1 MSRRPSAAAAA
12 MGLRPSRLRGGDL
25 LSEAVAGLF
34 QRPGRTALTALGTV
48 LGVGAFV
55 AVLGLTSSATNQVS
69 KRFTVLA
76 ATEVDV
82 ADAAQAGSGAIGSGA
97 GAADGSAAD
106 AGDGGGGRVSMGS
119 GSGSGSAAAEPN
131 PFPADAD
138 SRVER
143 IRGVRSAGVWW
154 QIDDGKRLHTT
165 GAPVSGPM
173 ATVSPPLVA
182 ASPGL
187 LAAVRPTL
195 GIGRLYD
202 SFHERVREH
211 VCVLG
216 SAAAATLG
224 VTSLEGAPAV
234 LVDGVPFSV
243 LGIIQDVGRQPD
255 LLFSVIIPRATAE
268 QVFGPP
274 RSGNPASMI
283 IDTDPGAAG
292 VVARQAALALR
303 PEAPGRFVVRPP
315 ADPRQLQDQ
324 VSTDLSSLFFL
335 LAGVCLVIGAVGI
348 ANTAMVSVLERVPEV
363 GLRRALGA
371 RPRHIGTQFIVES
384 AAVGT
389 LGGLFGASLG
399 VLVVVIIC
407 VAQQWTAVMDPATVL
422 LAPLIGTA
430 VGTLAGLYP
439 AYRAARIEPIQ
450 ALKR

>member
-1 MSRRPSAAAAA
+1 MSRRGAAVASA
-12 MGLRPSRLRGGDL
+12 MGLRPSKIRAGDL
-25 LSEAVAGLF
+25 ISEAVAGLF

-69 KRFTVLA
+69 KRFTLLT

-82 ADAAQAGSGAIGSGA
+82 TDAAQADGTGGSGNAGTGQAAPGTGTATSPSPDQGA
-97 GAADGSAAD
+97 TAD
-106 AGDGGGGRVSMGS
+106 
-119 GSGSGSAAAEPN
+119 PN

-138 SRVER
+138 KRVKR
-143 IRGVRSAGVWW
+143 LRGVRAAGVRW
-154 QIDDGKRLHTT
+154 QVDDGKRLRTT

-173 ATVSPPLVA
+173 STVSPPLVA

-187 LAAVRPTL
+187 LTAVHLTLATGRPF
-195 GIGRLYD
+195 D
-202 SFHERVREH
+202 AFHERSGEH

-216 SAAAATLG
+216 AAASSSLG
-224 VTSLEGAPAV
+224 GTSLEGSPAV
-234 LVDGVPFSV
+234 LIDGVPFSV
-243 LGIIQDVGRQPD
+243 LGIIKDVARQPD
-255 LLFSVIIPRATAE
+255 LLFAVIIPRGTAE

-274 RSGNPASMI
+274 RSGNAASMV

-292 VVARQAALALR
+292 VVAQQAALALR
-303 PEAPGRFVVRPP
+303 PEAPQRFVVHPP

-324 VSTDLSSLFFL
+324 VSTDLSSLFFV

-389 LGGLFGASLG
+389 LSGLIGAGLG
-399 VLVVVIIC
+399 VLVVVGVS
-407 VAQQWTAVMDPATVL
+407 VAQRWTAVTDPATVL